1 MMFAALYASISYQ
14 LEASDM
20 ARDIA
25 DVADLF
31 EDEDIDEKALYV
43 ARLWQQTRWFE
54 AEKLNNL
61 RCAT

>member
-1 MMFAALYASISYQ
+1 MSFDDVCPNPTLYASISYQ
-14 LEASDM
+14 PQAQDM

-43 ARLWQQTRWFE
+43 ALLW
-54 AEKLNNL
+54 
-61 RCAT
+61 